1 VTTVKGGWTVFC
13 SESVCEVMES
23 MPSLRGFFVD
33 FFCDFAAGAGA
44 AVDRGSAPPGRPQ
57 AEPGV
62 YSLLV
67 ESSGIFIEYAVMAD
81 IKEFLIS
88 KMLYSCPAR
97 PGG

>member
-1 VTTVKGGWTVFC
+1 MTAAKAGWTVFC
-13 SESVCEVMES
+13 SESVCDVMES
-23 MPSLRGFFVD
+23 KPALREFFVE
-33 FFCDFAAGAGA
+33 FFCDFAAKAGT
-44 AVDRGSAPPGRPQ
+44 AVDLGLAPPGRPQ

-88 KMLYSCPAR
+88 KMLYSC
-97 PGG
+97 